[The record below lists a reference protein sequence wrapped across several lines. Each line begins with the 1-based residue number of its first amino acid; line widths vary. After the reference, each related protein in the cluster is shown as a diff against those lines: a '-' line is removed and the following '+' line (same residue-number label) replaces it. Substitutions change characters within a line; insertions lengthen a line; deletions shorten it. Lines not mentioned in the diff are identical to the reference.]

1 MKFYNRVEEL
11 KLLQKADKLKEKRS
25 ILSIIVGRRR
35 IGKTSLALKVNKNAL
50 YFFISR
56 KNEKLLCEEFVE
68 ELKEKGFKVYGEF
81 SKFEKLLE
89 YMIHLSKTTPL
100 TLIIDEFQEFFKINP
115 SIFSKIQKIWDL
127 NKDNSHLHL
136 IICGST
142 YSLMK
147 KIFEDE
153 KEPLFGRADFKIDL
167 RPLNVRVLKE
177 ILEDYNQYSNKNL
190 LDFYTLTGGVAK
202 YIELFVLYEA
212 FNLEKMID
220 NIVSPYSLFLDE
232 GKNRLIEEFG
242 KEYTTYFSILALIAS
257 SKTSRSEIESILQ
270 KNISGHLEKLEK
282 EYNVIKPIKPIT
294 AKLNSKVQKYEI
306 VDNFLNFWFR
316 FIYKYQSLIEAE
328 NFSYLKEIIF
338 RDFSTYQGKFLEKL
352 FKELLKNRFTKIGSY
367 WERGNKNEIDIVG
380 IDEKNKKLFIAEVK
394 MNKKRANLNELIL
407 KSKNLVEKFKDYEV
421 EYEILS
427 IEDIDNYWNFL
438 NILES
443 FFISFNKYFSKSII
457 ILDTKVFILVE
468 ICFNF

>member
-1 MKFYNRVEEL
+1 MRFYNREQEL
-11 KLLQKADKLKEKRS
+11 ELLQKADKLKEKRG

-35 IGKTSLALKVNKNAL
+35 IGKTSLALRVNKSAL

-68 ELKEKGFKVYGEF
+68 ELKEKHFKVYGEF
-81 SKFEKLLE
+81 SKFEDLLE
-89 YMIHLSKTTPL
+89 YIIHLSKTTPL

-127 NKDNSHLHL
+127 HKDNSHLHL

-147 KIFEDE
+147 KIFENE

-167 RPLNVRVLKE
+167 NPLNVKVLKE
-177 ILEDYNQYSNKNL
+177 ILNDYDRYSNKNL

-202 YIELFVLYEA
+202 YIELFVLYES
-212 FNLEKMID
+212 FDLEKMIN

-242 KEYTTYFSILALIAS
+242 KEYTTYFSILSLIAS
-257 SKTSRSEIESILQ
+257 SKTSRNEIESVLQ
-270 KNISGHLEKLEK
+270 KNISGYLDKLEK
-282 EYNVIKPIKPIT
+282 EYSIVKSVKPIN
-294 AKLNSKVQKYEI
+294 AKINSKVQKYEI
-306 VDNFLNFWFR
+306 VDNFLSFWFR

-328 NFSYLKEIIF
+328 NFEYLKEIIF
-338 RDFSTYQGKFLEKL
+338 RDFSTYEGKFLEKL
-352 FKELLKNRFTKIGSY
+352 FKEILKSKFTKIGSY

-380 IDEKNKKLFIAEVK
+380 IDEKNKKIFIAEVK

-407 KSKNLVEKFKDYEV
+407 KSKKLTDEFKNYEFEYKILSLEDIEKF
-421 EYEILS
+421 
-427 IEDIDNYWNFL
+427 
-438 NILES
+438 
-443 FFISFNKYFSKSII
+443 
-457 ILDTKVFILVE
+457 
-468 ICFNF
+468 